1 MRRLHLQTD
10 RHPNFRGRGACVSAA
25 FSGGSR
31 SGEDGCQTKRH
42 VKGKPLI
49 LVVEDNAAN
58 QMLAREVL
66 ELAGYEVEVAS
77 TASQALDHL
86 KTSIP
91 ALILMDVELP
101 GKDGL
106 SLTRL
111 LKSMSP
117 TTAIPVVAL
126 TAHTSLQARTD
137 ALQAGCVGFISK
149 PIDVR
154 TFSARVEEFLAPN
167 A

>member
-1 MRRLHLQTD
+1 
-10 RHPNFRGRGACVSAA
+10 
-25 FSGGSR
+25 
-31 SGEDGCQTKRH
+31 

-66 ELAGYEVEVAS
+66 EQAGYQVEVAS
-77 TASQALDHL
+77 TASQALDRL
-86 KTSIP
+86 KTFTP

-126 TAHTSLQARTD
+126 TAHTNLQARTD

-154 TFSARVEEFLAPN
+154 TFSARIEEFLAPN
-167 A
+167 G

>member
-1 MRRLHLQTD
+1 V
-10 RHPNFRGRGACVSAA
+10 N
-25 FSGGSR
+25 
-31 SGEDGCQTKRH
+31 
-42 VKGKPLI
+42 GKQLI

-66 ELAGYEVEVAS
+66 EQAGYEVEVAS
-77 TASQALDHL
+77 TATQALDHL
-86 KTSIP
+86 KNSKP

-117 TTAIPVVAL
+117 TTAIPVVAM
-126 TAHTSLQARTD
+126 TAHTSLQWRSD
-137 ALQAGCVGFISK
+137 ALAAGCAGFISK

-154 TFSARVEEFLAPN
+154 TFSARIGEFLAPK
-167 A
+167 

>member
-1 MRRLHLQTD
+1 MK
-10 RHPNFRGRGACVSAA
+10 
-25 FSGGSR
+25 
-31 SGEDGCQTKRH
+31 E
-42 VKGKPLI
+42 KPLI

-66 ELAGYEVEVAS
+66 ELAGYQVEVAS
-77 TASQALDHL
+77 TASQALDRL
-86 KTSIP
+86 KTFTP

-154 TFSARVEEFLAPN
+154 TFSARVEEFLTGPG
-167 A
+167 

>member
-1 MRRLHLQTD
+1 M
-10 RHPNFRGRGACVSAA
+10 N
-25 FSGGSR
+25 
-31 SGEDGCQTKRH
+31 
-42 VKGKPLI
+42 GKQLI

-66 ELAGYEVEVAS
+66 EQAGYEVEVAS
-77 TASQALDHL
+77 TATQALDHL
-86 KTSIP
+86 KNSKP

-117 TTAIPVVAL
+117 TTAIPVVAM
-126 TAHTSLQARTD
+126 TAHTSLQWRSD
-137 ALQAGCVGFISK
+137 ALAAGCAGFISK

-154 TFSARVEEFLAPN
+154 TFSARIGEFLAPK
-167 A
+167 

>member
-1 MRRLHLQTD
+1 
-10 RHPNFRGRGACVSAA
+10 
-25 FSGGSR
+25 
-31 SGEDGCQTKRH
+31 

-66 ELAGYEVEVAS
+66 EQAGYQVEVAS
-77 TASQALDHL
+77 TASQALDRL
-86 KTSIP
+86 KTFTP

-111 LKSMSP
+111 LKTMSP

-126 TAHTSLQARTD
+126 TAHSSLQARTD

-154 TFSARVEEFLAPN
+154 TFSARVEEFLAPKG
-167 A
+167 

>member
-1 MRRLHLQTD
+1 
-10 RHPNFRGRGACVSAA
+10 
-25 FSGGSR
+25 
-31 SGEDGCQTKRH
+31 

-66 ELAGYEVEVAS
+66 EQAGYQVEVAS
-77 TASQALDHL
+77 TASQALDRL
-86 KTSIP
+86 KTFTP

-126 TAHTSLQARTD
+126 TAHTNLQARTD

-154 TFSARVEEFLAPN
+154 TFSARIEEFLAAN
-167 A
+167 G